1 VSNNSRVFFATF
13 NGQKMMMKEDLEI
26 AAALYRRKKKS

>member
-13 NGQKMMMKEDLEI
+13 NGQKRMMKENLEI
-26 AAALYRRKKKS
+26 AAALHRRKKKS